1 MMATMAAAAP
11 TEKRAPTP
19 LDVKLE
25 LVGNS
30 EVKATV
36 TNNGKNNL
44 KIMKTG
50 TLLDTAAVEKVEVL
64 SGGEHQHLLY
74 DVYLQ
79 LLTTWQRSVLPLMV
93 SGS

>member
-1 MMATMAAAAP
+1 MKFFSALMMAAMAAAAP

-36 TNNGKNNL
+36 TNNGKNDL

-50 TLLDTAAVEKVEVL
+50 TFLDTAAVEKVEVL
-64 SGGEHQHLLY
+64 SGGTYYYRQAAFEAV
-74 DVYLQ
+74 D
-79 LLTTWQRSVLPLMV
+79 
-93 SGS
+93 